1 MTFIFG
7 MYGIALALLQ
17 WTAGG
22 VRTDEAKYLL
32 NIPYPQPPVMRFILS
47 LTENIPHQDLLWR
60 ILFALILV
68 WAVTLVWNMSEGL
81 SRTARLF
88 LSGAWLLSAAVALQ
102 TGTIMM
108 APLTAVQALVIV
120 AVAFTKKPKEF
131 SPAFLFLFGLFWLA
145 SLFTAYQ
152 IVLFFP
158 LVAAVYLRSSISRWQ
173 QALYISGPVILVFA
187 YALTNP
193 FILGS
198 FINAG
203 SENLDIPLSWWVWF
217 LLREWIT
224 GGSLV
229 LSILGV
235 AGLILHRRW
244 ELLLSFLLVSAFVFL
259 SFRDYYD
266 IYFTPLWIAGAV
278 LLFRAHPP
286 RDGWLP
292 WFLVPLTG
300 VTILTAV
307 LLPSITPLG
316 PAREVMAMLQE
327 RHATGAILISGPFG
341 HQWQYESRFPVRRY
355 EPEFLGETQAVICL
369 NPCEKIERSRFE
381 KIRKRPEVWVKRAL
395 DSDLD

>member
-1 MTFIFG
+1 MMTFIFG

-17 WTAGG
+17 WTVGG

-68 WAVTLVWNMSEGL
+68 GAVSLVWETTKGSSG
-81 SRTARLF
+81 TARLF
-88 LSGAWLLSAAVALQ
+88 LSGAWLISAAVALQ
-102 TGTIMM
+102 IGTIMM
-108 APLTAVQALVIV
+108 APLTAVQALAII
-120 AVAFTKKPKEF
+120 AVAFTKKPKEL
-131 SPAFLFLFGLFWLA
+131 SPAFLFLFGLFWFA

-152 IVLFFP
+152 IVLFLP
-158 LVAAVYLRSSISRWQ
+158 LVLAIYLRSAVPRRQ
-173 QALYISGPVILVFA
+173 QAMYVFGPVVLVFV

-203 SENLDIPLSWWVWF
+203 SENLDIPLHLWLWF

-229 LSILGV
+229 LSILGA

-266 IYFTPLWIAGAV
+266 IYFTPLWIAGAA

-286 RDGWLP
+286 HDGWLP
-292 WFLVPLTG
+292 WLLVPLTA
-300 VTILTAV
+300 VTILTGV
-307 LLPSITPLG
+307 LLPPIIPLG
-316 PAREVMAMLQE
+316 PAREVMVLLQE
-327 RHATGAILISGPFG
+327 RHATGAILISGSFG

-355 EPEFLGETQAVICL
+355 DPAFISGAQAAICL
-369 NPCEKIERSRFE
+369 NPCEKIERLRFE
-381 KIRKRPEVWVKRAL
+381 KIREEPEVWARP
-395 DSDLD
+395 